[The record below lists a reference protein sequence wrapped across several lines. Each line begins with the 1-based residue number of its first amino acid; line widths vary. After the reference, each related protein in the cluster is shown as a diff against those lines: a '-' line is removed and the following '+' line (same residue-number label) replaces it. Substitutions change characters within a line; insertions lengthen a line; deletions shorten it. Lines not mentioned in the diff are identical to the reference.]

1 MSSGDAADC
10 ARKVVF
16 KKCKGIISPMLGNLY
31 RILWSSVPHWL
42 GEITKGLTG
51 SEDVPIPHGRDTNV
65 ASVWR
70 A

>member
-1 MSSGDAADC
+1 
-10 ARKVVF
+10 
-16 KKCKGIISPMLGNLY
+16 MLGNLY